1 MKPAPLRVA
10 FCGLGLMGAPMVRR
24 LLAAGHHVTV
34 WNRSPDKAAP
44 LLAAGAHAAATPV
57 AAAQGADAV
66 LLCVYDA
73 AAVEAVVFGPHGL
86 AGTPGLRWLADHSS
100 IPPEVTRAFAQRLK
114 EASGADWID
123 APVSGGIAGVEA
135 GTLAVMAGGAADAV
149 AQAAHAMA
157 AYAGRVT
164 RMGEAGAGQAT
175 KLCNQTIVA
184 TTVLAIAEAV
194 AFAQKSGIEVDRL
207 AEALAGG
214 WADSK
219 PLQVFVPR
227 MAQAHAQSI
236 GALSTMLKDVDTV
249 CAGAQR
255 FDQAMPLAATV
266 QQMLRIASGM
276 GLGEAELSAVISV
289 LQPQRRDEFMVQ
301 VK

>member
-1 MKPAPLRVA
+1 MMHVA

-24 LLAAGHHVTV
+24 LLQAGHAVTV
-34 WNRSPDKAAP
+34 WNRSPGKLAP
-44 LLAAGAHAAATPV
+44 LLQAGARAAPTPAAAAAGAR
-57 AAAQGADAV
+57 AV

-73 AAVEAVVFGPHGL
+73 AAVESVVFGTDGL
-86 AGTPGLRWLADHSS
+86 ARTPGLRWLADHSS
-100 IPPEVTRAFAQRLK
+100 IDPDTTRDFARRLK
-114 EASGADWID
+114 AQCGADWVD
-123 APVSGGIAGVEA
+123 APVSGGVAGADA
-135 GTLAVMAGGAADAV
+135 GTLAIMAGGALHAV
-149 AQAAHAMA
+149 DEAAQCMA

-184 TTVLAIAEAV
+184 ATVLAIAEAV
-194 AFAQKSGIEVDRL
+194 SFAQRSGIDVARL

-227 MAQAHAQSI
+227 MLQAQAQSI

-249 CAGAQR
+249 AGAA
-255 FDQAMPLAATV
+255 QAAGLPMPLTGTV
-266 QQMLRIASGM
+266 QQVLRIASAM
-276 GLGEAELSAVISV
+276 GLGPAELSAVVGV
-289 LQPQRRDEFMVQ
+289 LQPERRDEFMVQ
-301 VK
+301 VTR